1 MEGSGLMNRV
11 KTWIEGLDDVL
22 EGGFPDKSVILFIG
36 EPGSG
41 HVMLAQQI
49 MYYHTLKEGKV
60 AYFTTNRSPDALRED
75 FKTFG
80 WEISPL
86 EEDGRW
92 VFSNDL
98 KETSLRIEQNC
109 WTMVDSLSY
118 LLLTQKLKSVI
129 DVVESLLESTRK
141 YGGIHLLLMTH
152 GMHDAQTETTMQHLI
167 DGSLEFLVTEV
178 GGTVDRR
185 IRVKKM
191 EKVIYAQRLI
201 PFHIS
206 DHGIVVETAVRIA

>member
-1 MEGSGLMNRV
+1 
-11 KTWIEGLDDVL
+11 
-22 EGGFPDKSVILFIG
+22 
-36 EPGSG
+36 
-41 HVMLAQQI
+41 
-49 MYYHTLKEGKV
+49 
-60 AYFTTNRSPDALRED
+60 
-75 FKTFG
+75 
-80 WEISPL
+80 
-86 EEDGRW
+86 
-92 VFSNDL
+92 
-98 KETSLRIEQNC
+98 
-109 WTMVDSLSY
+109 MVDSLSY